1 MPLMTLGNRHLT
13 KSTSSID
20 RYSNN
25 SHFKNDYFSKNLS
38 SKNRISE
45 EDETNYSNNSQVEE
59 EEKIANEDG
68 SSKRNVADR

>member
-1 MPLMTLGNRHLT
+1 MTLGNRHLT